1 MKHFRIIL
9 DSSFGVPSRKELR
22 SREEFLREVDDYIR
36 VFFEI
41 FLSVAASEVIY
52 LVSLSS

>member
-41 FLSVAASEVIY
+41 FLSVAASNVIY